1 MNSGNFTVKATRVR
15 MKARMIKWKKI
26 AFRFGN
32 CCVWWDERARLCDQ
46 WGQEIAIQGWK
57 RKKISKYFTITK
69 QKGKKVEDKTDN
81 FSFSEFWDV
90 EIVKPLE
97 FDEKKRRQRLAV
109 FILMEMC

>member
-1 MNSGNFTVKATRVR
+1 MGIAVFDEMKEQDCVINEAKKLQSKAEREKRSVSISPSPNK
-15 MKARMIKWKKI
+15 KA
-26 AFRFGN
+26 
-32 CCVWWDERARLCDQ
+32 
-46 WGQEIAIQGWK
+46 
-57 RKKISKYFTITK
+57 
-69 QKGKKVEDKTDN
+69 KKVEDKTDN